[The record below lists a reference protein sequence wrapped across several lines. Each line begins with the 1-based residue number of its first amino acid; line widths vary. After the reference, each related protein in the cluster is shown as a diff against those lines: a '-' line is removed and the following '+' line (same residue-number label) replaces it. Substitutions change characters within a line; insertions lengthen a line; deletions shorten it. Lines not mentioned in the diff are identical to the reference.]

1 MAANVTA
8 NINLNSLQD
17 MAGRIYIEILGDAVV
32 LTNNSAT
39 MAVSPE
45 ALARLSFKLAEDFFR
60 VADSVHE
67 GTKPA
72 NKMLDLDKVDFGQH
86 K

>member
-8 NINLNSLQD
+8 SVTLNSLQD
-17 MAGRIYIEILGDAVV
+17 MAGRIYIQMLTDAVV
-32 LTNNSAT
+32 IANNNAT
-39 MAVSPE
+39 ISVNPE
-45 ALARLSFKLAEDFFR
+45 ALAKISFRLAEDFFK
-60 VADSVHE
+60 VADGVHE

-72 NKMLDLDKVDFGQH
+72 NKTLDLDKVDFGLH